1 MQFLEIEKHDGFYN
15 LFLNRSDKFNAL
27 NRPLLEELYQVLN
40 DLEKDSQCRLVVL
53 RSATNKAFCSG
64 VDLDELLSFKSI
76 EEARSFA
83 LMFDETMIRLLK
95 FPKPIVAAMDGLA
108 YGGGFAITSAADL
121 RIITEN
127 VKIAFPAG
135 RLGAIL
141 PPALTF
147 MLNALVGI
155 GISRDL
161 LMTGRVVEAEE
172 AYKIGLANRLVNST
186 ELDKVVEKEVKAIL
200 RSSDTSLQMT
210 RRITNQQLLV
220 EIEKYNLTGAEN
232 FAFLAST
239 EEWQNRIGAFF
250 EKSRK
255 KDSRNKIKEAR

>member
-1 MQFLEIEKHDGFYN
+1 MSHLLIEKHKERYD
-15 LFLNRSDKFNAL
+15 LILNRPEKFNAL
-27 NRPLLEELYQVLN
+27 NRPLLDELFAALN
-40 DLEKDSQCRLVVL
+40 DLEKDTQCRLVVL
-53 RSATNKAFCSG
+53 RSGTSKAFCSG
-64 VDLDELLSFKSI
+64 VDLDDLLSFKSI

-95 FPKPIVAAMDGLA
+95 FPKPLIAIINGFAF
-108 YGGGFAITSAADL
+108 GGGFALASAADL
-121 RIITEN
+121 RIMTEKG
-127 VKIAFPAG
+127 KIAFPAG

-161 LMTGRVVEAEE
+161 LMTGRVVKAKEAFR
-172 AYKIGLANRLVNST
+172 LRLVNRLIKST
-186 ELDKVVEKEVKAIL
+186 EIENCLNKEVADIL
-200 RSSDTSLQMT
+200 KSSGTSLQMT

-239 EEWQNRIGAFF
+239 EEWQTRIASFF
-250 EKSRK
+250 NKNK
-255 KDSRNKIKEAR
+255 K

>member
-1 MQFLEIEKHDGFYN
+1 LKYLKIEKHNDRVD
-15 LFLNRSDKFNAL
+15 LFLNRPDKFNAL
-27 NRPLLEELYQVLN
+27 NRPLLEEFYYVLN
-40 DLEKDSQCRLVVL
+40 DLEKDKQCRMVVL
-53 RSATNKAFCSG
+53 RSGTDKAFCSG

-95 FPKPIVAAMDGLA
+95 FPKPLIAVIDGFA
-108 YGGGFAITSAADL
+108 FGGGFALASAADL
-121 RIITEN
+121 RIMTEN
-127 VKIAFPAG
+127 GKIAFPAG
-135 RLGAIL
+135 RLGAVL

-161 LMTGRVVEAEE
+161 LMTGRTVEADE
-172 AYKIGLANRLVNST
+172 AFRLRLVNRLIKSS
-186 ELDKVVEKEVKAIL
+186 EMENVVNKEVADIL
-200 RSSDTSLQMT
+200 KSSDTALQMT

-239 EEWQNRIGAFF
+239 EEWQNRIAGFF
-250 EKSRK
+250 EKNK
-255 KDSRNKIKEAR
+255 K

>member
-1 MQFLEIEKHDGFYN
+1 MKYLKIEKHGERFD
-15 LFLNRSDKFNAL
+15 LILNRSNKFNAL
-27 NRPLLEELYQVLN
+27 NRPLLEELFSTFN
-40 DLEKDSQCRLVVL
+40 ELEKDKQCRLVVL
-53 RSATNKAFCSG
+53 RSATDKAFCSG
-64 VDLDELLSFKSI
+64 VDLDQLLSFKSI

-95 FPKPIVAAMDGLA
+95 FPKPIIAAIDGLA
-108 YGGGFAITSAADL
+108 FGGGFALASAADL

-127 VKIAFPAG
+127 GKIAFPAG
-135 RLGAIL
+135 RLGAVL

-161 LMTGRVVEAEE
+161 LMTGRVVNADESFR
-172 AYKIGLANRLVNST
+172 LRLVNRLVNSSDI
-186 ELDKVVEKEVKAIL
+186 ENSIDKEVHEIL
-200 RSSDTSLQMT
+200 KSSDTALQMT

-239 EEWQNRIGAFF
+239 EEWQKRVASFF
-250 EKSRK
+250 NKNK
-255 KDSRNKIKEAR
+255 K